1 MAESRYITAGPAV
14 VGTCAPAGR
23 LVPIDRASA
32 ADLALLAM
40 ESGGVVPEH
49 LGAVLVLDADSGFDV
64 ESVRR
69 VLAERVRAVPRLR
82 QRLVRV
88 PPGCG
93 RPVWVD
99 DPGFE
104 TARHVRLLPCPSPS
118 DEQALL
124 DVAAAMIMEPLPRS
138 RPLWTA
144 AVVPGVRGGRVG
156 LVLVLHHVLAD
167 GLGGLAILA
176 RLVDGADLGP
186 ARAFPQPGPARRRL
200 AADAL
205 RSRLRGLA
213 RSRAGWREL
222 PRSLAAAGGVH
233 APRAV
238 ACSILQRTGP
248 RRRFAVAR
256 ADLEALRAAAHRHGG
271 TVNDV
276 LLTAVAGALHTLL
289 DRRGEPIEAF
299 RIAVM
304 VADHRAAS
312 ADTLGNRVAPLLVGV
327 PGAGAPAERLGRIAG
342 TVRAE
347 RASTGRRPP
356 AAVPQ
361 PLLRVL
367 AAAGLYRLYMNHQ
380 RRLHTLVSNVHGPDQ
395 PLAFADAPI
404 AAVIPVSVAEAGNLT
419 VTFVA
424 LSYAGTLTVTII
436 ADPDRVADLPVL
448 TAALQT
454 DLEALTTPPAHL

>member
-1 MAESRYITAGPAV
+1 MRAGPV
-14 VGTCAPAGR
+14 VAGTRTAPGHP
-23 LVPIDRASA
+23 VPIERASA

-40 ESGGVVPEH
+40 ECGGAVPEH
-49 LGAVLVLDADSGFDV
+49 LGAVLVLDAGPGLDV
-64 ESVRR
+64 ESVGR
-69 VLAERVRAVPRLR
+69 VLAERVWAVPRLR
-82 QRLVRV
+82 QRLVRA
-88 PPGCG
+88 PTGCG

-99 DPGFE
+99 DPGFDA
-104 TARHVRLLPCPSPS
+104 ARHVRLLPCPDPG

-124 DVAAAMIMEPLPRS
+124 DVAAALITDPLPRS
-138 RPLWTA
+138 RPLWAA
-144 AVVPGVRGGRVG
+144 AVVPGLRGGRVG

-176 RLVDGADLGP
+176 RLVDGADSGP
-186 ARAFPQPGPARRRL
+186 ARAFPQPRPARRRL
-200 AADAL
+200 AADAF
-205 RSRLRGLA
+205 RSRLRW
-213 RSRAGWREL
+213 SRAGWREL
-222 PRSLAAAGGVH
+222 PRSLAAAGGVR

-289 DRRGEPIEAF
+289 ERRGEPIEAL

-304 VADHRAAS
+304 VAGHRAAA
-312 ADTLGNRVAPLLVGV
+312 ADTLGNQVAPLLVGV
-327 PGAGAPAERLGRIAG
+327 PGAGPPAERLARIAG

-347 RASTGRRPP
+347 RVSTTGRPP

-380 RRLHTLVSNVHGPDQ
+380 RRLHALVSNVHGPDR
-395 PLAFADAPI
+395 PLTLAGAPI
-404 AAVIPVSVAEAGNLT
+404 ASVIPVSVAEAGNLT

-454 DLEALTTPPAHL
+454 ELDALTTPPAHL

>member
-1 MAESRYITAGPAV
+1 MRAGPTV
-14 VGTCAPAGR
+14 VGIRAAAGHP
-23 LVPIDRASA
+23 VPIERASA

-40 ESGGVVPEH
+40 ESGGDVPEH
-49 LGAVLVLDADSGFDV
+49 LGAVFVLDAGTGFDV
-64 ESVRR
+64 ESVRP

-82 QRLVRV
+82 QRLVRA

-99 DPGFE
+99 DPGFNA
-104 TARHVRLLPCPSPS
+104 ARHVRLLPCPDPGN
-118 DEQALL
+118 EQALL
-124 DVAAAMIMEPLPRS
+124 DVAAAVITESLPRS
-138 RPLWTA
+138 RPLWAA
-144 AVVPGVRGGRVG
+144 AVVPGLRGGRVG

-176 RLVDGADLGP
+176 RLVDGADFGP
-186 ARAFPQPGPARRRL
+186 ARAFPQPRPARRRL

-205 RSRLRGLA
+205 RSRLRGLGRFRA
-213 RSRAGWREL
+213 RWRAL
-222 PRSLAAAGGVH
+222 PRPLAAAGGVH

-248 RRRFAVAR
+248 RRRFAIAR
-256 ADLEALRAAAHRHGG
+256 VELAGLQTTAHRHGG

-289 DRRGEPIEAF
+289 ERRDEPIEAF

-304 VADHRAAS
+304 VANRRAAA
-312 ADTLGNRVAPLLVGV
+312 ADTLGNQVVPLLVGV
-327 PGAGAPAERLGRIAG
+327 PGAGAPVERLGRIAG
-342 TVRAE
+342 TVRGA
-347 RASTGRRPP
+347 RVSTTGQPP

-367 AAAGLYRLYMNHQ
+367 AAVGLYRLYMNHQ
-380 RRLHTLVSNVHGPDQ
+380 RRLHTLVSNVHGPDR
-395 PLAFADAPI
+395 PLALAGAPI
-404 AAVIPVSVAEAGNLT
+404 AAIIPVSVAEAGNLT
-419 VTFVA
+419 VSFVA
-424 LSYAGTLTVTII
+424 LSYAGTVTVTII
-436 ADPDRVADLPVL
+436 ADPDRVPDLPIL

-454 DLEALTTPPAHL
+454 ELDALTTPPAGL

>member
-1 MAESRYITAGPAV
+1 M
-14 VGTCAPAGR
+14 
-23 LVPIDRASA
+23 PIERASA

-49 LGAVLVLDADSGFDV
+49 LGAVLVLDAGPGFDV
-64 ESVRR
+64 ESARR
-69 VLAERVRAVPRLR
+69 VLAERVGAVPRLR

-88 PPGCG
+88 PLGCG

-99 DPGFE
+99 DPGFDA
-104 TARHVRLLPCPSPS
+104 ARHVRLLPCPDPG

-124 DVAAAMIMEPLPRS
+124 DVAAAVIAEPLPRS
-138 RPLWTA
+138 SPLWAA
-144 AVVPGVRGGRVG
+144 AVVPGLTGGRVG

-186 ARAFPQPGPARRRL
+186 ARAFPQPRPARRRL
-200 AADAL
+200 AADVF
-205 RSRLRGLA
+205 RSRLRSLA
-213 RSRAGWREL
+213 RFRAGWREL
-222 PRSLAAAGGVH
+222 LRSLAAGGGVH

-238 ACSILQRTGP
+238 ACSILRPVGP
-248 RRRFAVAR
+248 RRRFTVGR
-256 ADLEALRAAAHRHGG
+256 ADLQALRTAAHRHGG

-289 DRRGEPIEAF
+289 ERRGEPIEAF

-304 VADHRAAS
+304 VAGRRAAS
-312 ADTLGNRVAPLLVGV
+312 TDTLGNQVAPLLVGV
-327 PGAGAPAERLGRIAG
+327 PGAGAAAERLTRTAG

-347 RASTGRRPP
+347 RASTAGRPP

-367 AAAGLYRLYMNHQ
+367 AAVGLYRLFMNHQ
-380 RRLHTLVSNVHGPDQ
+380 RRLHTLVSNVHGPDR
-395 PLAFADAPI
+395 PLALAGAPI

-424 LSYAGTLTVTII
+424 LSYAGTVTVTII
-436 ADPDRVADLPVL
+436 ADPDRVRDLPVL

-454 DLEALTTPPAHL
+454 ELDRLATPCG